1 MPGPQEFSYL
11 NVKLQNG
18 LRKVS
23 LNLSHLK
30 SMKKKLATALLLF
43 AAINNL
49 HAQKKDTRFQLKGK
63 LAGQSDGIV
72 YLHYSDM
79 DDKYVRD
86 SSVVTN
92 GDFSFTGSI
101 MTPTRA
107 YVELKG
113 DKINNGGEI
122 YLEPVPMT
130 MRVKVNDFKEVELTG
145 SKTQLEL
152 KELQRR
158 KESIFKERQP
168 LADEYTKLNGIL
180 IKAVKRKA
188 PEDSITLM
196 KEEVNAFREKFAP
209 FSERINK
216 IDYDFFVK
224 HPNSYVTA
232 YMLRFHGWG
241 LDTMQMFYDK
251 MNETVRQSNYAKYVA
266 KQMAHKRGGSPG
278 SVAKDFLAID
288 INGNKLTLSG
298 FRGKYVLLDFWA
310 SWCVPC
316 RKANPHLKQLYAKY
330 KDKGIE
336 FIGIS
341 DDDSKPDAWRKAV
354 EKDGLAWLHVL
365 RGYNMEKSLQKLNE
379 SEINERFG
387 VHSLPT
393 KILIDPK
400 GVIIGRYGDDGES
413 DGAMDKTL
421 AEIFNEAKI

>member
-1 MPGPQEFSYL
+1 
-11 NVKLQNG
+11 
-18 LRKVS
+18 
-23 LNLSHLK
+23 
-30 SMKKKLATALLLF
+30 MKKKLATALLLF
-43 AAINNL
+43 AAVNNL
-49 HAQKKDTRFQLKGK
+49 HAQKEDSRFQLKGK

-79 DDKYVRD
+79 DNKYVKD

-92 GDFSFTGSI
+92 GDFSFTGII

-122 YLEPVPMT
+122 FLEPVPMT
-130 MRVKVNDFKEVELTG
+130 MRVKVNDFKGVELTG
-145 SKTQLEL
+145 SKTQLEWT
-152 KELQRR
+152 KLQRM
-158 KESIFKERQP
+158 KEPIFKERQP
-168 LADEYTKLNGIL
+168 LEDEYTKLNDIL
-180 IKAVKRKA
+180 IKAAKRNA
-188 PEDSITLM
+188 PEDSINLM
-196 KEEVNAFREKFAP
+196 KEEVNAFRKKFAP
-209 FSERINK
+209 YSERMNK
-216 IDYDFFVK
+216 IDYDFFVN

-232 YMLRFHGWG
+232 YMLRLFRWG
-241 LDTMQMFYDK
+241 LDTMQMFYDN

-266 KQMAHKRGGSPG
+266 KKMANMRGGSPG
-278 SVAKDFLAID
+278 SVAKDFSAID

-316 RKANPHLKQLYAKY
+316 RKDNPHLKQLYAKY

-354 EKDGLAWLHVL
+354 KKDGLPWLHVL
-365 RGYNMEKSLQKLNE
+365 RGYNMEKSLQNLND
-379 SEINERFG
+379 EISERFG
-387 VHSLPT
+387 VQSLPT

-400 GVIIGRYGDDGES
+400 GVIIGRYGDDGEN
-413 DGAMDKTL
+413 DGAMDKKL